1 MFTSAATPVLV
12 KKSFLSQLVHFHHR
26 SWWYILQPTN
36 KWMGEQTAQYLTC
49 TYFHYGRTRVQKVK
63 IWNVTVSRAAGYNQT
78 THQPAALHPQL
89 CCAGLKPVRLVC
101 CSLYLMLW
109 TQLWCTHCSAHL
121 VLCVSVIHFA
131 LVQYFTATVLMINDG
146 GSQVI
151 AYLGQ
156 NCLILQCWWN
166 WSFTDTFKF
175 LLTWTWRSC

>member
-49 TYFHYGRTRVQKVK
+49 TYFHYCRTRVKKVK
-63 IWNVTVSRAAGYNQT
+63 IWNVTVSRAAGYNQM

-121 VLCVSVIHFA
+121 VLLCTSGSLCVCNPLCLGSVFYSHC
-131 LVQYFTATVLMINDG
+131 VNDKRWWLSG
-146 GSQVI
+146 H
-151 AYLGQ
+151 
-156 NCLILQCWWN
+156 CL
-166 WSFTDTFKF
+166 S
-175 LLTWTWRSC
+175 WTG